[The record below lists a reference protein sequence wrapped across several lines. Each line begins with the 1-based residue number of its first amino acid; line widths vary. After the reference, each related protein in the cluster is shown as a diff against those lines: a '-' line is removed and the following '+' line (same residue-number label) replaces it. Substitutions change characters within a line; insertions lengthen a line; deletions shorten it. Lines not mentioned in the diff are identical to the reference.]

1 MKIELD
7 ESDWSNKIQRM
18 NNAEEVVRGI
28 ETIIDEYNCF
38 DKTKL
43 KLISNII
50 SRYNKNGE
58 TT

>member
-1 MKIELD
+1 MKVELD

-18 NNAEEVVRGI
+18 NNAEEVVRDI
-28 ETIIDEYNCF
+28 ETIINEYDCF